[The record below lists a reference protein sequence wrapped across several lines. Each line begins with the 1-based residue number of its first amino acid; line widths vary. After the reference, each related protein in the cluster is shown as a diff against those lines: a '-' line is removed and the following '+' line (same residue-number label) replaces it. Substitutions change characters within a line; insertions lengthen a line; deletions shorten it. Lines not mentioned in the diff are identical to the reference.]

1 MLENILNQ
9 TTKFRRKNWVE
20 INDDTRQ
27 TYNISSQTKFKTS
40 MLKPRFCDDSDAYIL
55 VKGTKSIE
63 RVQAQAAPDN
73 DGKEVVFKNCASFNK
88 HR

>member
-1 MLENILNQ
+1 M
-9 TTKFRRKNWVE
+9 
-20 INDDTRQ
+20 
-27 TYNISSQTKFKTS
+27 S
-40 MLKPRFCDDSDAYIL
+40 KPRFCNDSDAYIL